1 MNNNLFFK
9 NFFLFSIVIF
19 ILLNS
24 SFVATALP
32 ELPMIISGN
41 VYINDRI
48 AKDGTKITAKIGDK
62 EVANAVASK
71 GQFTLLL
78 QQIEKN
84 AVVRFYVD
92 NIDANTEIKYESTGY
107 KTLELRVKKAS
118 INPYLITTLIA
129 LVIFAILIL
138 KWKSSKIK
146 KRKTNLKK
154 E

>member
-1 MNNNLFFK
+1 MNKNSFFK
-9 NFFLFSIVIF
+9 FFILFSVVSAII
-19 ILLNS
+19 LNS
-24 SFVATALP
+24 VFVVTALP

-41 VYINDRI
+41 VYINDKI
-48 AKDGTKITAKIGDK
+48 AADGTKITAKIGDK
-62 EVANAVASK
+62 EIANAVASK

-92 NIDANTEIKYESTGY
+92 GIDTNTDVTYESTGY

-118 INPYLITTLIA
+118 ITPYLTAAFIA

-138 KWKSSKIK
+138 KWKSSKTK
-146 KRKTNLKK
+146 SKSMKSK
-154 E
+154 